1 MDIEKIEALPLTKAQ
16 AMGYAKS
23 VVGEQ
28 MGNLP
33 KKSDIW
39 AAVRSG
45 ALSSSAAK
53 TGKRSP

>member
-28 MGNLP
+28 MGKP
-33 KKSDIW
+33 
-39 AAVRSG
+39 A
-45 ALSSSAAK
+45 
-53 TGKRSP
+53 

>member
-28 MGNLP
+28 MGKP
-33 KKSDIW
+33 AEKADIW
-39 AAVRSG
+39 AVVRSG
-45 ALSSSAAK
+45 TLFLSAAR

>member
-23 VVGEQ
+23 VVGA
-28 MGNLP
+28 P
-33 KKSDIW
+33 SP
-39 AAVRSG
+39 
-45 ALSSSAAK
+45 SAAK